1 MRVVTAIRVVS
12 WAFESRVMVQFR
24 RERLGDQLRVEIA
37 DLIQKEVR
45 DPRVGF
51 VTVTEVRMSP
61 DLKHA
66 RVYVSIL
73 GDEAQSAE
81 SLDALERSRGF
92 LKSQIGHRLKLRYVP
107 QLRFVLD
114 ETLDKSARIESLLKE
129 TYGEK

>member
-1 MRVVTAIRVVS
+1 
-12 WAFESRVMVQFR
+12 MVQFR

-73 GDEAQSAE
+73 GDEEQTVE

-129 TYGEK
+129 TCGEK

>member
-1 MRVVTAIRVVS
+1 
-12 WAFESRVMVQFR
+12 MVQFR

-73 GDEAQSAE
+73 GDEAQTAE

-129 TYGEK
+129 AYGEK

>member
-1 MRVVTAIRVVS
+1 MVTAIRVVS

-114 ETLDKSARIESLLKE
+114 ETLDESARIESLLKE

>member
-1 MRVVTAIRVVS
+1 
-12 WAFESRVMVQFR
+12 MVQFR

-37 DLIQKEVR
+37 DLIQQAVR

-73 GDEAQSAE
+73 GDEEQTAE
-81 SLDALERSRGF
+81 SFAALQGSRGF

-129 TYGEK
+129 TCGEK

>member
-1 MRVVTAIRVVS
+1 
-12 WAFESRVMVQFR
+12 MVQFR

-73 GDEAQSAE
+73 GDKEQTAE

-92 LKSQIGHRLKLRYVP
+92 LKSKIGHRLKLRYVP

-114 ETLDKSARIESLLKE
+114 ETLDESARIESLLKE